1 MKQTLAWIV
10 VLSIY
15 ITTVPLVASAI
26 YFAKCDPRTYPDLRE
41 CTPISR
47 GDAASI
53 FGIAIIGED
62 GKECPVVEAVE
73 PVVEAVEIEK
83 EQVKKGRVVSFFGR
97 IVSVLTYNPFK

>member
-73 PVVEAVEIEK
+73 IEK